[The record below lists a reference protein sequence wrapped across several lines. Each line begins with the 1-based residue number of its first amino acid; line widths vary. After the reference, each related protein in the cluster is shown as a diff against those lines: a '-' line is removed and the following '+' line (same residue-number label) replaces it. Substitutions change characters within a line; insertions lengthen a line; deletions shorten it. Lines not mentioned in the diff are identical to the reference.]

1 MANSNLTLKT
11 KILYVDDESINLRLF
26 NMSFKSDFEIYTAKS
41 GEEALQL
48 IHETPIFDIIV
59 SDQRMPGISGT
70 EFMIEAKKTLPNS
83 KYILLT
89 GYTDIEALEHA
100 VNKVGLWQYVKKP
113 WEPSNLKFILDNA
126 QSSLIIQN
134 ENIRISHA
142 LKQSEERLHLALN
155 GTNAGVWDWNLI
167 TNEIYLSPHWKLIL
181 GYQPEELENK
191 LQTVEHLL
199 HPEDVQKSLSYF
211 DEFINGKSSVYE
223 LEYRLKHKNGNYIH
237 VLSRG
242 KAVLDHSKKL
252 NRLIGTIIDL
262 TEKNKTQEEIKGY
275 NQELEERVE
284 RRTHALKILNDQLI
298 QRNKFEHLI
307 SKISSE
313 LIGIQTN
320 QLDSQLNAALG
331 DIIEFNGADHAF
343 ILKFQNSEITVE
355 HENHQPNIY
364 SDIKKIFHRKKFVH
378 QPLIIEKLTKGEAF
392 IVSDV
397 KNISPEYTSIAS
409 LLKDANIHSVIMIP
423 LHYKENLRGA
433 LGLSCKS
440 TGREWNHD
448 DINLLRLI
456 SEIFINS
463 FERNDNEKIL
473 RKRDQELS
481 TANKIILE
489 NEKKTKLL
497 QTIAS
502 IANSSVK
509 IEEALNQSNEII
521 TSQSQGIS
529 SILFKVVKREIGTHY
544 TIENIHTSTEQ
555 KQHEIKDIH
564 IKNEDTF
571 NLLLDQTFQSSIP
584 STEKNIKLQHT
595 MGDKLSHTFDIAS
608 IPIIAEDQTS
618 YIYLILLPPEN
629 ILFSDSSLLESISRE
644 ISFLLER
651 DKTKKELKNALEKE
665 KDLRELQS
673 QFISMASHQFR
684 TPLTVIQSNIELFQM
699 VMEDTDKK
707 LKAKFDTVCGRIKGQ
722 VYRLGDLMNDVLL
735 IGKLNARV
743 LKASTQPIDIVDLIK
758 NVMDQVN
765 SIQKDNRNSTLT
777 IHGKSQPVKIDQKLF
792 IHAFTNLLDN
802 AFKYSKDRIP
812 PQIDLYFEKKA
823 LTIDV
828 TDFGRGIPK
837 DEINNL
843 FQPFY
848 RSDNVQDIEGTG
860 LGLVICKRYIELNGG
875 SISVKSSLNE
885 RTTFTIIFPQ
895 LYE

>member
-343 ILKFQNSEITVE
+343 ILKFHNSEITVE

-397 KNISPEYTSIAS
+397 KNIPSEYTSITS

-423 LHYKENLRGA
+423 LLYKENLRGA

-440 TGREWNHD
+440 TGREWNHED
-448 DINLLRLI
+448 LNLLRLV

-473 RKRDQELS
+473 RKRDQEIS
-481 TANKIILE
+481 NANKIISE

-497 QTIAS
+497 QSIAS

-509 IEEALNQSNEII
+509 IEEALIQSNKII
-521 TSQSQGIS
+521 TGQGLGIS
-529 SILFKVVKREIGTHY
+529 SILFKVLPTKTGVNY
-544 TIENIHTSTEQ
+544 AIENIQTSTEQ
-555 KQHEIKDIH
+555 NQHEIKDIH
-564 IKNEDTF
+564 LNNENTF
-571 NLLLDQTFQSSIP
+571 NLLLDQTFQSSSP
-584 STEKNIKLQHT
+584 STEKNIKLNHT

-618 YIYLILLPPEN
+618 YVYLILLPPEN
-629 ILFSDSSLLESISRE
+629 ILFSDSNLLEGISRE
-644 ISFLLER
+644 ISFLSER

-665 KDLRELQS
+665 KKLGELQS

-699 VMEDTDKK
+699 VMDNTDKV
-707 LKAKFDTVCGRIKGQ
+707 LKEKFDTVCVRIKDQ
-722 VYRLGDLMNDVLL
+722 VFKLVDLMNDVLL
-735 IGKLNARV
+735 IGKLNAKV
-743 LKASTQPIDIVDLIK
+743 LKAIIKPINIIDSIK

-765 SIQKDNRNSTLT
+765 SIQKDNRNSILT
-777 IHGKSQPVKIDQKLF
+777 IHGKSQLVKIDQKLF
-792 IHAFTNLLDN
+792 THAFTNLLDN
-802 AFKYSKDRIP
+802 AFKYSKDRTA
-812 PQIDLYFEKKA
+812 PQIDIYFEKKA
-823 LTIDV
+823 VTLDV

-875 SISVKSSLNE
+875 SISVKSSPNE